1 MSSITTAAFWRATGA
16 RVLHTFLAALLPYV
30 ALVQVGDVTL
40 AAAFSIS
47 GMAALAS
54 LVTSL
59 ANLPE
64 IDTATMP
71 LWKAIG
77 HRVLRT
83 AGQNVA
89 AGIAGIAL
97 LQDVPWQAVAIG
109 VVGATVATLLRT
121 FLDVLP
127 EAIAAAPAVEAVK
140 AQTGEVV
147 AGEASEEP
155 TGTELDDA
163 NVLDKIIAEP
173 VGAKVLEALMPSA
186 KEDGK

>member
-1 MSSITTAAFWRATGA
+1 MISNIQSAAFWRSVGA
-16 RVLHTFLAALLPYV
+16 RVLYTFLATLLPYV

-40 AAAFSIS
+40 TAALSIS
-47 GMAALAS
+47 ALAAVAS
-54 LVTSL
+54 LVTAL

-64 IDTATMP
+64 VDTATMP

-83 AGQNVA
+83 AGQNIA

-97 LQDVPWQAVAIG
+97 IQDVPWQAVAIG
-109 VVGATVATLLRT
+109 VVGATVATLIRT

-127 EAIAAAPAVEAVK
+127 EAVAAAPAVEAVK

-147 AGEASEEP
+147 AGEASDTP
-155 TGTELDDA
+155 TGTELST
-163 NVLDKIIAEP
+163 AEAVEP
-173 VGAKVLEALMPSA
+173 ATGAKVLEAIMPSA

>member
-1 MSSITTAAFWRATGA
+1 MTNITTAAFWRATGA
-16 RVLHTFLAALLPYV
+16 RVLYTFLAALLPYV
-30 ALVQVGDVTL
+30 ALVQVGEVTL
-40 AAAFSIS
+40 TNALSIS
-47 GMAALAS
+47 ALAAVAAL
-54 LVTSL
+54 VTAL

-97 LQDVPWQAVAIG
+97 LQDVPWQAVAVG
-109 VVGATVATLLRT
+109 VAGATVATLLRT

-127 EAIAAAPAVEAVK
+127 EAVAQAPAVEAVK

-147 AGEASEEP
+147 AGEASDTP
-155 TGTELDDA
+155 TGTELTT
-163 NVLDKIIAEP
+163 AEA
-173 VGAKVLEALMPSA
+173 VESAIGAKVLEAIMPSA